1 MRVSIQIERDNQ
13 TPILFQADIAEVGK
27 MQSISDIESF
37 LLSLSKQAL
46 PKLGEQL
53 IQASQDEYVSE
64 KKR

>member
-46 PKLGEQL
+46 PRLGEQL